1 MAEAKSPL
9 TLKRPIQLK
18 VVVTQRWK
26 DEMQQQ
32 LQTQTNQLDRQLQQI
47 DMQGQRA
54 IEEIQKQQAALT
66 NPQALQQIENIQNQ
80 VNQKKN
86 EIQQRK
92 NQLLQ
97 QLDRISTL
105 EMDQEVV
112 QGQLE
117 GFCNVEVG
125 DNLVRKLQVEILVRD
140 GVVEE
145 IRGEI

>member
-1 MAEAKSPL
+1 MAEAKPQL

-18 VVVTQRWK
+18 VVVTPRWK
-26 DEMQQQ
+26 EEMQQQ
-32 LQTQTNQLDRQLQQI
+32 LQTQTNQLDGQFQQI
-47 DMQGQRA
+47 EMQGQRA
-54 IEEIQKQQAALT
+54 MEEIQKQQAALT
-66 NPQALQQIENIQNQ
+66 NPQALQQIESIQNQ

-86 EIQQRK
+86 ELQQKK

-97 QLDRISTL
+97 QLDRTATL

-117 GFCNVEVG
+117 GSCNIEVG

-140 GVVEE
+140 GIIEE